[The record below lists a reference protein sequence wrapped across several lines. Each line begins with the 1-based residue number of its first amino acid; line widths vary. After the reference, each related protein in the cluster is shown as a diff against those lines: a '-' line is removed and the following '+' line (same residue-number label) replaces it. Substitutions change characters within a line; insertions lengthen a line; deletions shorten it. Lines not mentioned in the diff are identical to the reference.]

1 MPYSPTFWKPQW
13 SAYFYKKTLIV
24 VKLAQEERGKSVRAI
39 TRQEDEILKAY
50 PQKASESC
58 RHKQQTAKL
67 DNY

>member
-1 MPYSPTFWKPQW
+1 M
-13 SAYFYKKTLIV
+13 

>member
-1 MPYSPTFWKPQW
+1 MVQ
-13 SAYFYKKTLIV
+13 
-24 VKLAQEERGKSVRAI
+24 LAQEERGKSVRAI

-58 RHKQQTAKL
+58 RHKQQRTKL